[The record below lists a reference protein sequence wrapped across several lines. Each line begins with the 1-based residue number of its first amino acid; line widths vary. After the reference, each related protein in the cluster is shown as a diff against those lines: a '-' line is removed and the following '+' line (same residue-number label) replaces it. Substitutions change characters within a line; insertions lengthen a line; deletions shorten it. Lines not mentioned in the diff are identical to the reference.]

1 MVKTEKLNWGILSTA
16 RIANLHVIPAT
27 QRSKTGRVLAIASR
41 SGDKAAEFAERHGI
55 ERHYGSYEQLL
66 ADPDIDAIYNPLPNT
81 LHLEWSIK
89 AAEAGKHILCEKPL
103 AADVAECRQMIEAAR
118 KHDVLLIEAFWY
130 RQHPQH
136 QPVRDAI
143 AEGRLGKIRQIRAY
157 LHANIANLDTNIR
170 MSKELAGGTLMDGGC
185 YPVNL
190 CRWLYQAEPR
200 VVSAMMDVDP
210 NHGVEFSF
218 NGMMDFGDGQVG
230 MVSSGFKYARKI
242 SYQVFGDRG
251 YALVEDFLT
260 SDHTETTVRLVIN
273 DRSSEYHFPAVNA
286 YTLQADAFASCLRD
300 GAESLTPPEDAIGN
314 MAAIEALHRSAR
326 TGRHVALAQS

>member
-1 MVKTEKLNWGILSTA
+1 MAKTEKLNWGVLGAAGIATA
-16 RIANLHVIPAT
+16 HVIPAT
-27 QRSKTGRVLAIASR
+27 QQSATGRVLAIASR
-41 SGDKAAEFAERHGI
+41 STQKAATVAKELGI
-55 ERHYGSYEQLL
+55 ERHYGSYDELL

-103 AADVAECRQMIEAAR
+103 GVDPGECRQMIEAAK

-136 QPVRDAI
+136 QLVRDAI
-143 AEGRLGKIRQIRAY
+143 ADGRLGKIRQIRGY
-157 LHANIANLDTNIR
+157 LHVDIANLSSNIR

-200 VVSAMMDVDP
+200 VVSAIMDVDP
-210 NHGVEFSF
+210 NHGVEVSF
-218 NGMMDFGDGQVG
+218 NGMLDFGDGQVG
-230 MVSSGFKYARKI
+230 LVSSGFKYARKV
-242 SYQVFGDRG
+242 SYQVFGERG
-251 YALVEDFLT
+251 YALVEKFLN
-260 SDHTETTVRLVIN
+260 SDHADTTVRLVID

-300 GAESLTPPEDAIGN
+300 GTESLTPAEDAIGN
-314 MAAIEALHRSAR
+314 MAAIQALYRSSR
-326 TGRHVALAQS
+326 EGRHVSLA